1 MERKDLLE
9 YLRYD
14 ADELF
19 MSDLICRMSTYL
31 SDEQIVD
38 CLRPLAIQSLPPVNE
53 GALQTAV
60 KHIVQETTPS
70 GCVSSWIGKLVFL
83 R

>member
-9 YLRYD
+9 YLRYYTV
-14 ADELF
+14 ELF
-19 MSDLICRMSTYL
+19 LSNLICRMSAFL
-31 SDEQIVD
+31 SERIAD